1 MIAHNGEINTL
12 RGNVN
17 WIRARQQAI
26 ASTVLGE
33 DLDKIWPL
41 IYDGQSDSASFDNCL
56 ELLLMGG
63 YSLAHAMMLM
73 IPDRKSTRLN
83 SSHSGESRMPSSA

>member
-17 WIRARQQAI
+17 WIRARQQSI
-26 ASTVLGE
+26 ASPVLKE
-33 DLDKIWPL
+33 DLKKIWPL

-56 ELLLMGG
+56 EMLVMGG
-63 YSLAHAMMLM
+63 
-73 IPDRKSTRLN
+73 
-83 SSHSGESRMPSSA
+83 